1 MKLYIWGTGRLV
13 GKVVG
18 RSIDIED
25 VEAFIDNNAN
35 KKEYM
40 GKPVY
45 TPDEVAKMEYDAIC
59 VANLFSKEIYAQCQK
74 LGIDLNRVIF
84 LYNNCEL
91 KDMNE
96 DYGFVSRIL
105 GQEYADTVKRR
116 YHVVRGVEAYGDL
129 CLTDKIRG
137 GGSGKRLCQDQM
149 FRIGSKRN
157 TQEKCQRFGCGSGS
171 VPGRICPVHES
182 RISRQKVLSV

>member
-45 TPDEVAKMEYDAIC
+45 TPDEVVKMEYDAIC
-59 VANLFSKEIYAQCQK
+59 VANLFSREIYAQCQK
-74 LGIDLNRVIF
+74 LGIDLDRVIF

-91 KDMNE
+91 KDMNK

-105 GQEYADTVKRR
+105 GQEYADVVKRR

-129 CLTDKIRG
+129 CLTGKIQG
-137 GGSGKRLCQDQM
+137 GGIRKATM
-149 FRIGSKRN
+149 
-157 TQEKCQRFGCGSGS
+157 SGS
-171 VPGRICPVHES
+171 NVS
-182 RISRQKVLSV
+182 NWQ